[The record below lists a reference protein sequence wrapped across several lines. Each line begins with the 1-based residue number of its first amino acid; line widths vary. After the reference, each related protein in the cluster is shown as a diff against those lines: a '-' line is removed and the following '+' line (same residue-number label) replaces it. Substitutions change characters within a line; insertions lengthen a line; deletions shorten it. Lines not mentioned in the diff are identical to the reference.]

1 MCGWWRAW
9 EPSSRRSPA
18 PARRA
23 TLAAAARKG
32 TRDVFF
38 GEKKKYVPTPIY
50 DGHALRPGNRIGG
63 PAVIELATT
72 TAVLR
77 PGQNLRV
84 DAYGNFIAARKGVR
98 P

>member
-1 MCGWWRAW
+1 MVACLGTVKP
-9 EPSSRRSPA
+9 ELSRTRQ
-18 PARRA
+18 ARR
-23 TLAAAARKG
+23 LAAAARKG
-32 TRDVFF
+32 ARDVFF
-38 GEKKKYVPTPIY
+38 GEKKAYVSTPVY
-50 DGHALRPGNRIGG
+50 DGHVLRPGNAIRG